1 MAGGV
6 ICRYITALLAAAGAA
21 GLSGAAAAEILKDP
35 TRPAAAVMPPDQP
48 EQGGPSSLALQSVI
62 IMAPGRA
69 YAVINGETVRLGGM
83 YRDARLVKIT
93 ETGVVLQSSGG
104 TETLKLSP
112 GIELTPRVPRS
123 RR

>member
-6 ICRYITALLAAAGAA
+6 ICSYIAALLYAAGAA
-21 GLSGAAAAEILKDP
+21 GLSGAAAAEVLKDP
-35 TRPAAAVMPPDQP
+35 TRPAEAVMPSDRPGRDEP
-48 EQGGPSSLALQSVI
+48 GSLVLQSVI

-83 YRDARLVKIT
+83 YRDAKLVTIS
-93 ETGVVLQSSGG
+93 ETGVVLKSSRG

-112 GIELTPRVPRS
+112 GIELTPRVPRNG
-123 RR
+123 R